1 MSNPYRGPSI
11 YRCFLSSFDSFGK
24 VVSEEKVFRNRQIR
38 NKNCLWRPYLLTD
51 QDEMSNHHRGPSID
65 TSYQDLVH
73 LAKLFQKKANRRQMP
88 SDGKSSHGLWTG
100 ELKYD

>member
-1 MSNPYRGPSI
+1 
-11 YRCFLSSFDSFGK
+11 
-24 VVSEEKVFRNRQIR
+24 
-38 NKNCLWRPYLLTD
+38 LTD
-51 QDEMSNHHRGPSID
+51 QKEELPMAAMFVNEWDEMNKIYRGPSID

-73 LAKLFQKKANRRQMP
+73 LAKLFQRKANRRQMP